1 MKFLAPAKKIC
12 EVSLLGAVLV
22 ECYCWKILSCHHRF
36 ILKDFPGQGT
46 WLLHRYFK
54 SGIGS
59 TIKSEHGLIWDLI
72 SPKITLGKM
81 FLVLLILNII
91 ELYCLSLVFK
101 AFFNLFDDLIPS
113 LIVTEHG
120 LTTSDLKLAF
130 QKFMCYTYSLG
141 LN

>member
-1 MKFLAPAKKIC
+1 
-12 EVSLLGAVLV
+12 
-22 ECYCWKILSCHHRF
+22 
-36 ILKDFPGQGT
+36 
-46 WLLHRYFK
+46 
-54 SGIGS
+54 
-59 TIKSEHGLIWDLI
+59 
-72 SPKITLGKM
+72 M

-91 ELYCLSLVFK
+91 ELYCRSLVFK
-101 AFFNLFDDLIPS
+101 ALFNLFDDLIPS